1 MGSLLEYLVELIF
14 LIVVG
19 KLLGGSLRVLFRPSP
34 VRGEAH
40 PSARANQV
48 RVGKTARDPVC
59 GMFVSTE
66 LSHCLVRG
74 SETLHFCSPECL
86 ERYQKE
92 MANAS
97 V

>member
-14 LIVVG
+14 VLLVG
-19 KLLGGSLRVLFRPSP
+19 KLLGGALRKFFGPVA
-34 VRGEAH
+34 VRGR
-40 PSARANQV
+40 ARPAERQNQV
-48 RVGKTARDPVC
+48 RIGKTERDPVC

-74 SETLHFCSPECL
+74 SRTLHFCSHECL

-92 MANAS
+92 TANAS

>member
-1 MGSLLEYLVELIF
+1 MASLLSYFVELIF
-14 LIVVG
+14 LVLVG
-19 KLLGGSLRVLFRPSP
+19 KLLARALQNFLGP
-34 VRGEAH
+34 V
-40 PSARANQV
+40 SARREAPPSDRANHV
-48 RVGKTARDPVC
+48 RIGKTERDPVC

-74 SETLHFCSPECL
+74 SETLHFCSHECL

-92 MANAS
+92 TANAP

>member
-14 LIVVG
+14 LIVIG
-19 KLLGGSLRVLFRPSP
+19 KVLGGALRVFFHPAP

-48 RVGKTARDPVC
+48 RTGKTARDPIC

-66 LSHCLVRG
+66 LSHFLVRG
-74 SETLHFCSPECL
+74 SETLHFCSHECL

>member
-19 KLLGGSLRVLFRPSP
+19 KLLGGALRVFVHPSP

-40 PSARANQV
+40 PSARPNQE

-92 MANAS
+92 IANAS

>member
-1 MGSLLEYLVELIF
+1 MGSLLSYLVDLVF
-14 LIVVG
+14 LVVLG
-19 KLLGGSLRVLFRPSP
+19 KLLGGALRVFVRPSP
-34 VRGEAH
+34 VRAEAQT
-40 PSARANQV
+40 SARANQV

-66 LSHCLVRG
+66 LSHCLVHG
-74 SETLHFCSPECL
+74 PETLHFCSPECL

-97 V
+97 A

>member
-1 MGSLLEYLVELIF
+1 MGSLFSYLVELIF
-14 LIVVG
+14 LIVLG
-19 KLLGGSLRVLFRPSP
+19 KLLGGALRVFVRPSP

-66 LSHCLVRG
+66 LSHCLVHG

-86 ERYQKE
+86 QRYQEE

>member
-1 MGSLLEYLVELIF
+1 MGSLLSYLVELIF
-14 LIVVG
+14 LVVIG
-19 KLLGGSLRVLFRPSP
+19 KVLGGALRVFVRPSP
-34 VRGEAH
+34 VRGEAQ
-40 PSARANQV
+40 PSARASQV

-86 ERYQKE
+86 KRYQKE

>member
-1 MGSLLEYLVELIF
+1 MGSLLSYLVDLIF
-14 LIVVG
+14 VIVVG
-19 KLLGGSLRVLFRPSP
+19 RLLRGALRVFVRPSP

-40 PSARANQV
+40 PSAQPNQV

>member
-19 KLLGGSLRVLFRPSP
+19 KVLGGALRVFIRPSP

-40 PSARANQV
+40 PSARVNQV

>member
-1 MGSLLEYLVELIF
+1 MGSLLSYFVELIF

-19 KLLGGSLRVLFRPSP
+19 KLLGGALRTFFAPFP
-34 VRGEAH
+34 VRGEAR
-40 PSARANQV
+40 PSARANRV
-48 RVGKTARDPVC
+48 RIGQTARDPVC

-66 LSHCLVRG
+66 LPHCLVRG
-74 SETLHFCSPECL
+74 SETLHFCSHECL

-92 MANAS
+92 TANAS